1 MLKFFVFNR
10 YPSIPLVLV
19 VPDYVN
25 FSFLYFID
33 SLSEIL
39 AV

>member
-10 YPSIPLVLV
+10 YPSIPFVLV
-19 VPDYVN
+19 VLDYVN

-33 SLSEIL
+33 SLCKIL
-39 AV
+39 VV